1 MIDTGST
8 SEGSERLSRRAALRL
23 FGSAATLALLAACGP
38 ATAPAAP
45 TTTPA
50 APTTAAVAAAKP
62 TSAAPATASQP
73 TAAAPATPA
82 AAATPAPDGASASD
96 PAAKAGFIPVGV
108 NSTSTDPLTPPKGQP
123 KPGGTLT
130 EGNLGDLPNLDG
142 HWINGQHTTYA
153 IFDRLVD
160 LDASLQPHPALA
172 ESWEV
177 NPDFTQVTFHLR
189 KGVTW
194 HSGRPFSSEDVA
206 WNYNRIKGDRKIDG
220 GIKANFF
227 TSLASIDTPDANT
240 VVLHASQPWPAIFNV
255 LAWTNLIDPQTPPE
269 QNQPVGTGPFSF
281 VEWIQGDHITLKKNP
296 NYWQSGK
303 PYLDGIQI
311 RIFTDPQAMV
321 SELEGGGID
330 VAILPLL
337 RDAVRLAKDAKYQVV
352 YNQNSGSV
360 NLLLAQT
367 KDGSAPTGNQVFRQ
381 ALNYAMDRKRWTDTV
396 LLGVGTPKA
405 LPLAPTSPAYDAT
418 KDQAYA
424 FDLDKAKSLLAQ
436 SGVSNPTVEVQYN
449 ASLPDYATVLQI
461 YQQDL
466 AKIGVT
472 LTLKGQEAVAFID
485 QLFNSKFSGLAANG
499 SLFGQMH
506 PAFFWGNAY
515 YSPNAN
521 WASFKSDQ
529 YSQIA
534 DGLLKETDPAK
545 QKQVYA
551 QWVDFILDQSWAM
564 PYSNTV
570 PRTATTARVQG
581 LQYNMT
587 EFLMANNVWLAS

>member
-1 MIDTGST
+1 MRPRSG
-8 SEGSERLSRRAALRL
+8 LSRRAALRL
-23 FGSAATLALLAACGP
+23 FGSAAGIALLAACGP
-38 ATAPAAP
+38 ASAPTAAPTAAGAAAPKPTTPPAAAQPTPTAGALASTAPA
-45 TTTPA
+45 PA
-50 APTTAAVAAAKP
+50 
-62 TSAAPATASQP
+62 
-73 TAAAPATPA
+73 
-82 AAATPAPDGASASD
+82 ASD
-96 PAAKAGFIPVGV
+96 PAANAGFLPVGV
-108 NSTSTDPLTPPKGQP
+108 STSSTDPATPPKGPP
-123 KPGGTLT
+123 KSGGSLT

-142 HWINGQHTTYA
+142 HWINGQHITYA

-177 NPDFTQVTFHLR
+177 NSDFTQVTFHLR
-189 KGVTW
+189 KGVAW
-194 HSGRPFSSEDVA
+194 HTGRPFTSEDVA
-206 WNYNRIKGDRKIDG
+206 WNYNRIKSDRKIDG

-227 TSLASIDTPDANT
+227 TSLGSIDTPDANT
-240 VVLHASQPWPAIFNV
+240 VVLHAPQPWPAIFNV

-269 QNQPVGTGPFSF
+269 ENKPVGTGPFTF
-281 VEWIQGDHITLKKNP
+281 VEWVQGDHIALKKNP

-303 PYLDGIQI
+303 PYLDAIQI
-311 RIFTDPQAMV
+311 RIFTDPQSMT

-337 RDAVRLAKDAKYQVV
+337 RDAVRLAKDPKFQVV

-367 KDGSAPTGNQVFRQ
+367 KDGSAPTGNKVFRQ

-405 LPLAPTSPAYDAT
+405 LPLAPTSPAFDAA

-424 FDLDKAKSLLAQ
+424 FDLDKAKSLLQQ
-436 SGVSNPTVEVQYN
+436 SGVSNPTIEVQYN
-449 ASLPDYATVLQI
+449 ASSPDFATVLQI

-472 LTLKGQEAVAFID
+472 LTLKGQEAVAFVD
-485 QLFNSKFSGLAANG
+485 QLFNSKFTGLAANG

-521 WASFKSDQ
+521 WASFQADE
-529 YSQIA
+529 YTQIA
-534 DGLLKETDPAK
+534 SGLLTETDPSK
-545 QKQVYA
+545 QKQVFA
-551 QWVDFILDQSWAM
+551 TWVDYILDQSWAM
-564 PYSNTV
+564 PFSNTV

-587 EFLMANNVWLAS
+587 EFLMPNNAWLASS

>member
-1 MIDTGST
+1 VS
-8 SEGSERLSRRAALRL
+8 
-23 FGSAATLALLAACGP
+23 
-38 ATAPAAP
+38 TAPAPQATTAPAP
-45 TTTPA
+45 TA
-50 APTTAAVAAAKP
+50 N
-62 TSAAPATASQP
+62 
-73 TAAAPATPA
+73 
-82 AAATPAPDGASASD
+82 D

-108 NSTSTDPLTPPKGQP
+108 GLTSTAPATAPKGQP
-123 KPGGTLT
+123 RSGGMLT

-142 HWINGQHTTYA
+142 HWINGQHTTYP

-172 ESWEV
+172 ESWDV
-177 NPDFTQVTFHLR
+177 NPDFTQATFHLR
-189 KGVTW
+189 QGVTW
-194 HSGRPFSSEDVA
+194 HTGRPFTSEDVA
-206 WNYNRIKGDRKIDG
+206 WNYNRIKSDRKIDG

-227 TSLASIDTPDANT
+227 TPLASIETPDANT
-240 VVLHASQPWPAIFNV
+240 VVLHATQPWPALFNV

-269 QNQPVGTGPFSF
+269 QNQPVGTGPFTF
-281 VEWIQGDHITLKKNP
+281 VEWVQGDHITLKKNP

-303 PYLDGIQI
+303 PYLDGIKV
-311 RIFTDPQAMV
+311 RIFTDPQSMAA
-321 SELEGGGID
+321 ELEGGGID
-330 VAILPLL
+330 VAILPLM
-337 RDAVRLAKDAKYQVV
+337 RDAARLAKDSTYQVV

-367 KDGSAPTGNQVFRQ
+367 KDASAPTGNKLFRQ
-381 ALNYAMDRKRWTDTV
+381 ALNYAMDRKRFSDTV

-405 LPLAPTSPAYDAT
+405 LPVTPTNPAYDAT

-424 FDLDKAKSLLAQ
+424 FDLDRARSLIQQ
-436 SGVSNPTVEVQYN
+436 SGVSNPTLEVVYSTS
-449 ASLPDYATVLQI
+449 APDYASVVQI
-461 YQQDL
+461 YQADL

-472 LTLKGQEAVAFID
+472 LTLNPASQVVFID
-485 QLFNSKFSGLAANG
+485 QLFNSKFAGLAANG
-499 SLFGQMH
+499 SLFGQLH

-521 WASFKSDQ
+521 WASFKSDE
-529 YSQIA
+529 YSQLA

-551 QWVDFILDQSWAM
+551 QWLDYILDQSWAL

-570 PRTATTARVQG
+570 PRAATTARVQG

-587 EFLMANNVWLAS
+587 EFLMANDVWLMSS

>member
-1 MIDTGST
+1 
-8 SEGSERLSRRAALRL
+8 LRL
-23 FGSAATLALLAACGP
+23 FGSAAGMALLAACGP
-38 ATAPAAP
+38 VAAPASQPTSATGAAPKP
-45 TTTPA
+45 TTSA
-50 APTTAAVAAAKP
+50 AGGAAQP
-62 TSAAPATASQP
+62 TSAAAPAQN
-73 TAAAPATPA
+73 AAA
-82 AAATPAPDGASASD
+82 SSD
-96 PAAKAGFIPVGV
+96 PAVKAGFIPVGV
-108 NSTSTDPLTPPKGQP
+108 TSNSTDPATPAKGQP

-142 HWINGQHTTYA
+142 HWINGQHITYA

-177 NPDFTQVTFHLR
+177 NPDYTQITFHLR
-189 KGVTW
+189 KGVMW
-194 HSGRPFSSEDVA
+194 HTGRPFSSEDVA
-206 WNYNRIKGDRKIDG
+206 WNYNRIKSDRKIDG

-227 TSLASIDTPDANT
+227 TSLASIDTPDPNT

-281 VEWIQGDHITLKKNP
+281 VEWVQGDHISLKKNP
-296 NYWQSGK
+296 SYWQSGK
-303 PYLDGIQI
+303 PYLDAIQI
-311 RIFTDPQAMV
+311 RIFTDPQSMA

-337 RDAVRLAKDAKYQVV
+337 RDAVRLAKDSKYQVV

-367 KDGSAPTGNQVFRQ
+367 KDGAAPTGNKAFRQ
-381 ALNYAMDRKRWTDTV
+381 ALNYAMDRKRWTDSV

-405 LPLAPTSPAYDAT
+405 LPLAPSSPAYDAT

-424 FDLDKAKSLLAQ
+424 FDLDKAKSLLQQ
-436 SGVSNPTVEVQYN
+436 SGISNPTVEVQYN
-449 ASLPDYATVLQI
+449 TSLPDYATVLQI

-472 LTLKGQEAVAFID
+472 MTLKGQEAVAFID
-485 QLFNSKFSGLAANG
+485 QLFNSKFTGLAANG

-515 YSPNAN
+515 YSPAAN
-521 WASFKSDQ
+521 WASFKSDE

-534 DGLLKETDPAK
+534 NGLLTETDPAK
-545 QKQVYA
+545 QKQVYG
-551 QWVDFILDQSWAM
+551 QWVDYILDQSWAM

-570 PRTATTARVQG
+570 PRTAATARVQG

-587 EFLMANNVWLAS
+587 EFLMANNVWLAT

>member
-1 MIDTGST
+1 VDVQTQS
-8 SEGSERLSRRAALRL
+8 SSQALSRRAALRL
-23 FGSAATLALLAACGP
+23 FGSAAGVALLAACGP
-38 ATAPAAP
+38 ASAPAAP
-45 TTTPA
+45 TSAASSAAQTTVAPA
-50 APTTAAVAAAKP
+50 AQATTAPAQAA
-62 TSAAPATASQP
+62 TAPAPQATTAPAP
-73 TAAAPATPA
+73 TAN
-82 AAATPAPDGASASD
+82 D

-108 NSTSTDPLTPPKGQP
+108 GLTSTAPATAPKGQP
-123 KPGGTLT
+123 RSGGMLT

-142 HWINGQHTTYA
+142 HWINGQHTTYP

-172 ESWEV
+172 ESWDV
-177 NPDFTQVTFHLR
+177 NPDFTQATFHLR
-189 KGVTW
+189 QGVTW
-194 HSGRPFSSEDVA
+194 HTGRPFTSEDVA
-206 WNYNRIKGDRKIDG
+206 WNYNRIKSDRKIDG

-227 TSLASIDTPDANT
+227 TPLASIETPDANT
-240 VVLHASQPWPAIFNV
+240 VVLHATQPWPALFNV

-269 QNQPVGTGPFSF
+269 QNQPVGTGPFTF
-281 VEWIQGDHITLKKNP
+281 VEWVQGDHITLKKNP

-303 PYLDGIQI
+303 PYLDGIKV
-311 RIFTDPQAMV
+311 RIFTDPQSMAA
-321 SELEGGGID
+321 ELEGGGID
-330 VAILPLL
+330 VAILPLM
-337 RDAVRLAKDAKYQVV
+337 RDAARLAKDSTYQVV

-367 KDGSAPTGNQVFRQ
+367 KDASAPTGNKLFRQ
-381 ALNYAMDRKRWTDTV
+381 ALNYAMDRKRFSDTV

-405 LPLAPTSPAYDAT
+405 LPVTPTNPAYDAT

-424 FDLDKAKSLLAQ
+424 FDLDRARSLIQQ
-436 SGVSNPTVEVQYN
+436 SGVSNPTLEVVYSTS
-449 ASLPDYATVLQI
+449 APDYASVVQI
-461 YQQDL
+461 YQADL

-472 LTLKGQEAVAFID
+472 LTLNPASQVVFID
-485 QLFNSKFSGLAANG
+485 QLFNSKFAGLAANG
-499 SLFGQMH
+499 SLFGQLH

-521 WASFKSDQ
+521 WASFKSDE
-529 YSQIA
+529 YSQLA

-551 QWVDFILDQSWAM
+551 QWLDYILDQSWAL

-570 PRTATTARVQG
+570 PRAATTARVQG

-587 EFLMANNVWLAS
+587 EFLMANDVWLMSS

>member
-1 MIDTGST
+1 MQTQS
-8 SEGSERLSRRAALRL
+8 SSQALSRRAALRL
-23 FGSAATLALLAACGP
+23 FGSAAGVALLAACGP
-38 ATAPAAP
+38 ASAPAAP
-45 TTTPA
+45 TSAASSAAQTTVAPA
-50 APTTAAVAAAKP
+50 AQATTAPAQAA
-62 TSAAPATASQP
+62 TAPAPQATTAPVP
-73 TAAAPATPA
+73 TAN
-82 AAATPAPDGASASD
+82 D

-108 NSTSTDPLTPPKGQP
+108 GLTSTAPATAPKGQP
-123 KPGGTLT
+123 RSGGMLT

-142 HWINGQHTTYA
+142 HWINGQHTTYP

-172 ESWEV
+172 ESWDV
-177 NPDFTQVTFHLR
+177 NPDFTQATFHLR
-189 KGVTW
+189 QGVTW
-194 HSGRPFSSEDVA
+194 HTGRPFTSEDVA
-206 WNYNRIKGDRKIDG
+206 WNYNRIKSDRKIDG

-227 TSLASIDTPDANT
+227 TPLASIETPDANT
-240 VVLHASQPWPAIFNV
+240 VVLHATQPWPALFNV

-269 QNQPVGTGPFSF
+269 QNQPVGTGPFTF
-281 VEWIQGDHITLKKNP
+281 VEWVQGDHITLKKNP

-303 PYLDGIQI
+303 PYLDGIKV
-311 RIFTDPQAMV
+311 RIFTDPQSMAA
-321 SELEGGGID
+321 ELEGGGID
-330 VAILPLL
+330 VAILPLM
-337 RDAVRLAKDAKYQVV
+337 RDAARLAKDSTYQVV

-367 KDGSAPTGNQVFRQ
+367 KDASAPTGNKLFRQ
-381 ALNYAMDRKRWTDTV
+381 ALNYAMDRKRFSDTV

-405 LPLAPTSPAYDAT
+405 LPVTPTNPAYDAT

-424 FDLDKAKSLLAQ
+424 FDLDRARSLIQQ
-436 SGVSNPTVEVQYN
+436 SGVSNPTLEVVYSTS
-449 ASLPDYATVLQI
+449 APDYASVVQI
-461 YQQDL
+461 YQADL

-472 LTLKGQEAVAFID
+472 LTLNPASQVVFID
-485 QLFNSKFSGLAANG
+485 QLFNSKFAGLAANG
-499 SLFGQMH
+499 SLFGQLH

-521 WASFKSDQ
+521 WASFKSDE
-529 YSQIA
+529 YSQLA

-551 QWVDFILDQSWAM
+551 QWLDYILDQSWAL

-570 PRTATTARVQG
+570 PRAATTARVQG

-587 EFLMANNVWLAS
+587 EFLMANDVWLMSS

>member
-1 MIDTGST
+1 VHVQQHSLSAG
-8 SEGSERLSRRAALRL
+8 LSRRAALRL
-23 FGSAATLALLAACGP
+23 FGSAAGMALLSACGP
-38 ATAPAAP
+38 IATPPAAAP
-45 TTTPA
+45 TGA
-50 APTTAAVAAAKP
+50 APKPTTAAAAQP
-62 TSAAPATASQP
+62 TSAAAT
-73 TAAAPATPA
+73 
-82 AAATPAPDGASASD
+82 D

-108 NSTSTDPLTPPKGQP
+108 NANSPDPATPPKGQP
-123 KPGGTLT
+123 KSGGTLL

-177 NPDFTQVTFHLR
+177 NPDFTQITFHLR

-194 HSGRPFSSEDVA
+194 HTGRPFSSEDVA

-227 TSLASIDTPDANT
+227 TSLGSIETPDANT

-281 VEWIQGDHITLKKNP
+281 VEWIQGDHIALKKNP

-311 RIFTDPQAMV
+311 RIFTDPQSMS

-337 RDAVRLAKDAKYQVV
+337 RDAVRLAKDSKYQVV

-367 KDGSAPTGNQVFRQ
+367 KDGSAPTGNKAFRQ

-405 LPLAPTSPAYDAT
+405 LPLAPTSPAYDAA
-418 KDQAYA
+418 KDQSYA

-436 SGVSNPTVEVQYN
+436 SGVSNPTLEVQYN
-449 ASLPDYATVLQI
+449 ASLPDFGTVLQI

-472 LTLKGQEAVAFID
+472 LSLKGQEAVAFTD
-485 QLFNSKFSGLAANG
+485 QLFNSKFTGLAANG

-515 YSPNAN
+515 YSPAAN
-521 WASFKSDQ
+521 WASFKSDE

-534 DGLLKETDPAK
+534 GGLLTETDPTK
-545 QKQVYA
+545 QKQDFSK
-551 QWVDFILDQSWAM
+551 WVDYILDQSWAM

-570 PRTATTARVQG
+570 PRTATTARVQN

-587 EFLMANNVWLAS
+587 EFLMANNAWLQT

>member
-1 MIDTGST
+1 M
-8 SEGSERLSRRAALRL
+8 
-23 FGSAATLALLAACGP
+23 FGSAAGVALLAACGP
-38 ATAPAAP
+38 ASAPAPPTSPASSAAPPTVAPAAAQS
-45 TTTPA
+45 T
-50 APTTAAVAAAKP
+50 
-62 TSAAPATASQP
+62 AAPAAQ
-73 TAAAPATPA
+73 
-82 AAATPAPDGASASD
+82 SAD
-96 PAAKAGFIPVGV
+96 PAAKAGFVPVGV
-108 NSTSTDPLTPPKGQP
+108 GATSTGPATPPRGQP
-123 KPGGTLT
+123 RSGGTLT

-177 NPDFTQVTFHLR
+177 NPDFTQATFHLR
-189 KGVTW
+189 QGVTW
-194 HSGRPFSSEDVA
+194 HTGRPFSSEDVA
-206 WNYNRIKGDRKIDG
+206 WNYNRIKSDRKIDG

-227 TSLASIDTPDANT
+227 TPLASIDTPDPNT
-240 VVLHASQPWPAIFNV
+240 VVLHATQPWPALFNV

-269 QNQPVGTGPFSF
+269 RNQPVGTGPFTF
-281 VEWIQGDHITLKKNP
+281 VEWVQGDHITLKKNP
-296 NYWQSGK
+296 DYWQSGK
-303 PYLDGIQI
+303 PYLDGIKV
-311 RIFTDPQAMV
+311 RIFTDPQSMAA
-321 SELEGGGID
+321 ELEGGGID
-330 VAILPLL
+330 VAILPLM
-337 RDAVRLAKDAKYQVV
+337 RDAVRLAQDANYQVV

-367 KDGSAPTGNQVFRQ
+367 KDASAPTGNKLFRQ
-381 ALNYAMDRKRWTDTV
+381 ALNYAMDRKRFSDTV

-405 LPLAPTSPAYDAT
+405 LPVTPTNPAYDAA

-424 FDLDKAKSLLAQ
+424 FDLDRAKSLIQQ
-436 SGVSNPTVEVQYN
+436 SGVSSPTIEVVYSTS
-449 ASLPDYATVLQI
+449 APDYASVVQI
-461 YQQDL
+461 YQADL

-472 LTLKGQEAVAFID
+472 LTLNGASQVVFID
-485 QLFNSKFSGLAANG
+485 QLFNSKFAGLAANG
-499 SLFGQMH
+499 SLFGQLH

-521 WASFKSDQ
+521 WASFKSNE
-529 YSQIA
+529 YSQLA
-534 DGLLKETDPAK
+534 DGLLKETDPTK

-551 QWVDFILDQSWAM
+551 QWVDYILDQSWAL

-587 EFLMANNVWLAS
+587 EFLMPNEAWLTS